1 MRFGTFHL
9 MERPF
14 TKPEADV
21 YAEHFEQIRLADE
34 LAFHS
39 VWLTEHHFS
48 SVPYV
53 PDVDG
58 EYCVSASPFALA
70 CAVARMTKNVRIG
83 SAVKVLPLE
92 HPLRTAEDIAMA
104 DILSGGRIDV
114 GAGVGYR
121 RYEFEGLR
129 VPIEEKVERFLE
141 ALDIMIG
148 AWTTD
153 EFAYEGKFYSVP
165 RLTLVPRPLQKP
177 FPPIWSAS
185 RYNAA
190 DVIETAVK
198 GGYNLMSNWQ
208 TPDELRAAR
217 DSFVDARGAA
227 GLEPEAFEFA
237 CIRHVFVGESN
248 AEAQRDAATAV
259 DYYLKSTRQFR
270 PVGDHERGQ
279 MIFGDPATCIE
290 KIRELEDVAKMTHL
304 ICWLN
309 FPGLDQEQIKR
320 SMRLFS
326 EAVLPAFD
334 DSAAVR
340 GLSAA
345 E

>member
-1 MRFGTFHL
+1 MKFGTFHL

-14 TKPEADV
+14 TKPEADI
-21 YAEHFEQIRLADE
+21 YSEHLAQIRLADE
-34 LAFHS
+34 LGFHS

-70 CAVARMTKNVRIG
+70 CAVARITQNVRIG

-121 RYEFEGLR
+121 SYEFEGLHIP
-129 VPIEEKVERFLE
+129 VEEKVDRFLE

-153 EFAYEGKFYSVP
+153 EFTYEGTYYSVP
-165 RLTLVPRPLQKP
+165 RLTLVPKPLQKP
-177 FPPIWSAS
+177 YPPIWSAS
-185 RYNAA
+185 RYNAP

-208 TPDELRAAR
+208 TPDELRTAR
-217 DSFVDARGAA
+217 DSFRASRNSA
-227 GLEPEAFEFA
+227 GLEPDDFEFA
-237 CIRHVFVGESN
+237 CIRHVFVGESD
-248 AEAQRDAATAV
+248 AEAKQIASKAI

-279 MIFGDPATCIE
+279 MIFGAPETCIE
-290 KIRELEDVAKMTHL
+290 RIRELEDVAKMTHL

-309 FPGLDQEQIKR
+309 FPGLGQDQILR

-326 EAVLPAFD
+326 EAVLPAFGE
-334 DSAAVR
+334 SAEMPQR
-340 GLSAA
+340 PAA

>member
-14 TKPEADV
+14 STPEPQV
-21 YAEHFEQIRLADE
+21 YAEHLDQIVLADE
-34 LAFHS
+34 LGFHN

-48 SVPYV
+48 SAPYV

-70 CAVARMTKNVRIG
+70 CAVARITKNVRIG

-121 RYEFEGLR
+121 QYEFEGLR
-129 VPIEEKVERFLE
+129 IPIEQKVERFLE
-141 ALDIMIG
+141 ALDVIIG

-153 EFAYEGKFYSVP
+153 EFSYEGKYYSVP
-165 RLTLVPRPLQKP
+165 RLTLVPRPVQKP
-177 FPPIWSAS
+177 YPPIWSAS
-185 RYNAA
+185 RYNAP

-208 TPDELRAAR
+208 TADELRTAR
-217 DSFVDARGAA
+217 DAFAASRAEA
-227 GLEPEAFEFA
+227 GLNPDAFEFA
-237 CIRHVFVGESN
+237 CIRHVFVGESEK
-248 AEAQRDAATAV
+248 EAQRDAAKAV
-259 DYYLKSTRQFR
+259 EYYLKSTRQFR
-270 PVGDHERGQ
+270 PVGEHERGQ
-279 MIFGDPATCIE
+279 MIFGDPDTCIE
-290 KIRELEDVAKMTHL
+290 RIRELENGAKMTHL

-309 FPGLDQEQIKR
+309 FPGLSQDQIKR
-320 SMRLFS
+320 SMHLFS
-326 EAVLPAFD
+326 EAVMPAFKP
-334 DSAAVR
+334 S
-340 GLSAA
+340 
-345 E
+345 